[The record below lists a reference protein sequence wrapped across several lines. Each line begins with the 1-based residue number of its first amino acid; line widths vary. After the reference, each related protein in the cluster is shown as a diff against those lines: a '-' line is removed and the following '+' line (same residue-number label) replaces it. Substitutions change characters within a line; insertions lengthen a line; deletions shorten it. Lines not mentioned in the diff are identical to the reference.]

1 MKLKR
6 NGAMVFW
13 SCGGIGGSVYATKN
27 TRIFWSDVVVPTLVG
42 VGVGLLSF
50 AVVVHI
56 IK

>member
-13 SCGGIGGSVYATKN
+13 SIGGIGGSVYATK
-27 TRIFWSDVVVPTLVG
+27 TIRILFTDVVVPTLVG

-50 AVVVHI
+50 AVIVHI
-56 IK
+56 IG